1 MERGGAALACA
12 FRSPSPYHS
21 PPSQWPPP
29 LLRGRHPPASASAG
43 VPRLL
48 PPRGWLFSYCSQI
61 RLLDTSKGLSRCS
74 LKTFSSFGHPRVSLN
89 NEDIEKDKILIDCGE
104 DQDCVL
110 DGIVALGKFDAL
122 HIGHRELATHASRSG
137 NPFLLSFVGM
147 AEVLGWE
154 YRPPI
159 VARSDRE
166 RVLSSWAPYCRNVVP
181 LEYQVEF
188 SKVRYLTP
196 RQFVERLSTDLRIK
210 GVVAGENYRFGYK
223 ASGDAAELVKLCEEF
238 GLSAFIVRSV
248 MDTAKRSYN
257 GATPPV
263 NSTDKGQVSSSRVRH
278 ALSVGDME
286 YVSKLLGRKH
296 RLVLTVNECCLQERE
311 KIVFPK
317 SCMLNMPPA
326 DGFYE
331 NCGLVNGGY
340 LGLCRVTIN
349 SETIDIEL
357 EDKNSLTSNLFREDQ
372 QLGIEFG

>member
-1 MERGGAALACA
+1 MERGGAAALACT
-12 FRSPSPYHS
+12 FRSSS
-21 PPSQWPPP
+21 PSQVSHWPP
-29 LLRGRHPPASASAG
+29 LLRSHRRPSAA
-43 VPRLL
+43 PRAPHFLL
-48 PPRGWLFSYCSQI
+48 PTTGRRCSYDSQK
-61 RLLDTSKGLSRCS
+61 RFLDTSKGLKSFS
-74 LKTFSSFGHPRVSLN
+74 LSTTSLFGRPGVSLN
-89 NEDIEKDKILIDCGE
+89 DEDLVKDKLLIDCGD

-122 HIGHRELATHASRSG
+122 HIGHRELAMHASKSG

-159 VARSDRE
+159 VAHCDRK
-166 RVLSSWAPYCRNVVP
+166 RVLSSWATYCRNVVP
-181 LEYQVEF
+181 VEYQVEF

-196 RQFVERLSTDLRIK
+196 HQFVEKLSTDLRIK

-257 GATPPV
+257 GATPAV
-263 NSTDKGQVSSSRVRH
+263 NSSDKGQVSSSRVRH
-278 ALSVGDME
+278 ALSVGEME

-296 RLVLTVNECCLQERE
+296 RLVLTVREYSLKER
-311 KIVFPK
+311 KNITIPK

-331 NCGLVNGGY
+331 NCELFNGGY
-340 LGLCRVTIN
+340 LGLCKVVIN
-349 SETIDIEL
+349 TETIDIEMKD
-357 EDKNSLTSNLFREDQ
+357 ESSLPPNPFQENQ

>member
-1 MERGGAALACA
+1 MERGGTAALACT
-12 FRSPSPYHS
+12 FRSSSSSSPVSHCS
-21 PPSQWPPP
+21 P
-29 LLRGRHPPASASAG
+29 LLRSRGRPPAPAG
-43 VPRLL
+43 APHLLL
-48 PPRGWLFSYCSQI
+48 PTGRRFSQN
-61 RLLDTSKGLSRCS
+61 RFLETSKGLKRYS
-74 LKTFSSFGHPRVSLN
+74 LTTFSPFGRPTSLN
-89 NEDIEKDKILIDCGE
+89 DADLVKDKMLIDCGE
-104 DQDCVL
+104 EQDCVL

-122 HIGHRELATHASRSG
+122 HIGHRELAMHASKSG

-159 VARSDRE
+159 VAHCDRK

-196 RQFVERLSTDLRIK
+196 RQFVEKLSTDLRIK

-248 MDTAKRSYN
+248 MDTAKGSYN
-257 GATPPV
+257 GATPAV
-263 NSTDKGQVSSSRVRH
+263 NSSDKGQVSSSRVRQ
-278 ALSVGDME
+278 ALSVGDIE

-296 RLVLTVNECCLQERE
+296 RLVLTVSECSIKER
-311 KIVFPK
+311 KNIIIPK
-317 SCMLNMPPA
+317 SCMVNMPPA

-331 NCGLVNGGY
+331 NCELFNGGY
-340 LGLCRVTIN
+340 LGLCRVVIST
-349 SETIDIEL
+349 ETIDIEMKD
-357 EDKNSLTSNLFREDQ
+357 ESSLSPDPFQEVQ

>member
-48 PPRGWLFSYCSQI
+48 PPRGWLFSQI

-110 DGIVALGKFDAL
+110 
-122 HIGHRELATHASRSG
+122 
-137 NPFLLSFVGM
+137 
-147 AEVLGWE
+147 
-154 YRPPI
+154 
-159 VARSDRE
+159 
-166 RVLSSWAPYCRNVVP
+166 
-181 LEYQVEF
+181 
-188 SKVRYLTP
+188 
-196 RQFVERLSTDLRIK
+196 
-210 GVVAGENYRFGYK
+210 GENYRFGYK

>member
-1 MERGGAALACA
+1 MERGGTAALACT
-12 FRSPSPYHS
+12 FRSSSSPSPVSHCS
-21 PPSQWPPP
+21 P
-29 LLRGRHPPASASAG
+29 LLRPRRRPPAAAG
-43 VPRLL
+43 APHFL
-48 PPRGWLFSYCSQI
+48 PPAGRRFSYCSQN
-61 RLLDTSKGLSRCS
+61 RFLDTSKGLKRHS
-74 LKTFSSFGHPRVSLN
+74 LTTFSPFGRPSVSLN
-89 NEDIEKDKILIDCGE
+89 DADLVKDKMLIDCGE
-104 DQDCVL
+104 EQDCVL

-122 HIGHRELATHASRSG
+122 HIGHRELAMHASKSG

-159 VARSDRE
+159 VAHCDRK
-166 RVLSSWAPYCRNVVP
+166 RVLLSWAPYCRNVVP

-188 SKVRYLTP
+188 AKVRYLTP

-248 MDTAKRSYN
+248 MDTAKGSYN
-257 GATPPV
+257 GATPAV
-263 NSTDKGQVSSSRVRH
+263 NSSDKGQVSSSRVRK
-278 ALSVGDME
+278 ALSVGDIE

-296 RLVLTVNECCLQERE
+296 RLVLTVTECPIKER
-311 KIVFPK
+311 KNIIVPK
-317 SCMLNMPPA
+317 SCMVNMPPA

-331 NCGLVNGGY
+331 NCELFNGGY
-340 LGLCRVTIN
+340 LGLCRVAIN
-349 SETIDIEL
+349 AETIDIEMKD
-357 EDKNSLTSNLFREDQ
+357 ESSLSPDNFQEVK

>member
-1 MERGGAALACA
+1 MERGGAAALACT
-12 FRSPSPYHS
+12 FRSSS
-21 PPSQWPPP
+21 PSQVSHWPP
-29 LLRGRHPPASASAG
+29 LLRSHRRPSAPPRA
-43 VPRLL
+43 PHFLL
-48 PPRGWLFSYCSQI
+48 PTAGRRCRYNSQK
-61 RLLDTSKGLSRCS
+61 RFLDTSKGLKSFS
-74 LKTFSSFGHPRVSLN
+74 LSTSSPFGRPGVSLN
-89 NEDIEKDKILIDCGE
+89 DEDLVKDKLLIDCGE
-104 DQDCVL
+104 EQDCVL

-122 HIGHRELATHASRSG
+122 HIGHRELAMHASKSG

-154 YRPPI
+154 SRPPI
-159 VARSDRE
+159 VAHCDRK
-166 RVLSSWAPYCRNVVP
+166 RVLSSWATYCRNVVP
-181 LEYQVEF
+181 VEYQVEF

-196 RQFVERLSTDLRIK
+196 HQFVEKLPADLRIK

-257 GATPPV
+257 GATPAV
-263 NSTDKGQVSSSRVRH
+263 NSSDKGQVSSSRVRH

-296 RLVLTVNECCLQERE
+296 RLVLTVSDYSLKER
-311 KIVFPK
+311 KNITIPK

-331 NCGLVNGGY
+331 NCELFNGGY
-340 LGLCRVTIN
+340 LGLCRVVIN
-349 SETIDIEL
+349 TETIDIEMKD
-357 EDKNSLTSNLFREDQ
+357 ESSLPPNPFQEN